1 MNTKTISYLK
11 EKLWYRFIK
20 IIYIFSFIFCI
31 GSSLIFAV
39 NEFDDDYIIISLFA
53 FVLFP
58 VLIYVVFEIVRR
70 AFYYVIIGTIQP
82 SDDNYFMKLKKY
94 KVIIIGIAII
104 LIVIFSYGVW
114 DAYRIDQK
122 KIEIKNYN
130 KLPEINLEKYKLPSP
145 LIIPP
150 RK

>member
-130 KLPEINLEKYKLPSP
+130 KLPEINLEKYKLSKFSY
-145 LIIPP
+145 L
-150 RK
+150 K